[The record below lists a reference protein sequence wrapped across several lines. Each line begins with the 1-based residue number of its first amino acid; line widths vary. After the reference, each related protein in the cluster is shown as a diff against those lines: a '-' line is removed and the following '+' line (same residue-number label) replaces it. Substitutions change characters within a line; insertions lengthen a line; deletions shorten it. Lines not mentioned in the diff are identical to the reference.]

1 MPIFRSQNSQIN
13 SSTRYKRLKK
23 KFNYNF
29 ICENSD
35 NAGDSWRNCDR
46 WGRDR
51 RVEIGWGGE
60 QRDHRISD
68 DLHRKGGRWRRIKCE
83 MVFFFSF
90 FFLFPFFILLLSCPF
105 ITNFE
110 IIGGRFF
117 VISNGYIW
125 LCGAMMKLPFHP
137 FHNLILWMYIY
148 TFRKYM
154 IHHLS

>member
-1 MPIFRSQNSQIN
+1 MWKFRQCGWF
-13 SSTRYKRLKK
+13 LKK
-23 KFNYNF
+23 LWSVGAWS
-29 ICENSD
+29 EG
-35 NAGDSWRNCDR
+35 GDRLRR
-46 WGRDR
+46 WAARSPDLR
-51 RVEIGWGGE
+51 RPPPE
-60 QRDHRISD
+60 R
-68 DLHRKGGRWRRIKCE
+68 RKMKKNKMWNG
-83 MVFFFSF
+83 FFFSF

-137 FHNLILWMYIY
+137 FHNFDSLNVYIY